1 MKFKYELPKS
11 DQELLEEM
19 LILVDEKRAFEGAK
33 LLAKEMREPNEEEE
47 EIKVQVEEIMIEKQI

>member
-11 DQELLEEM
+11 DQDLLEEM
-19 LILVDEKRAFEGAK
+19 LILVDEKRALEGAK

-47 EIKVQVEEIMIEKQI
+47 IKVEFDEIMFEKQI